1 MVSRFELGRHGPPV
15 LDAALV
21 AKQTQTCKGL
31 DVLIDRLSTPGLTR
45 IFHFLQ
51 AFFCEFLAEVHS
63 SFNDCERNASGLHR
77 GYRILLTGSCLGVHE
92 QGPQNT
98 TPHLL
103 QRAAEQEQTARKL
116 VQEYCRHLYAIHG
129 NYNEVARRVELDRR
143 TVEKYVT
150 ED

>member
-51 AFFCEFLAEVHS
+51 VFFCEFLAEVHS
-63 SFNDCERNASGLHR
+63 SFNDCKRNASGLHR

-92 QGPQNT
+92 QGPQTRRPTSSKELPNRSRPPESWYRNT
-98 TPHLL
+98 VVIFTPS
-103 QRAAEQEQTARKL
+103 TAITTKL
-116 VQEYCRHLYAIHG
+116 RDVWSWTK
-129 NYNEVARRVELDRR
+129 ELSKN
-143 TVEKYVT
+143 T
-150 ED
+150 